1 MPCNGWN
8 HSASCD
14 CGWGGRWYGNLPSE
28 RTFVCTSKWVD
39 SQPGRPLA
47 TSIERLLAPGTPR
60 RFTNP
65 NAHCPVCGAS
75 VFYFQNEFGSRVFF
89 DDLGV
94 PWPKH
99 PCTDNDIY
107 RYSRSAR
114 ILACE
119 STTPTRRSNVRGY
132 HWRSLAI
139 WRKLNGF
146 VVLYDSETNEYFK
159 LDIDPGKFSNVF
171 PIISAKILSEETM
184 ALSYF
189 HMGVRSSLTIG
200 EVTFKKVIPRLVS
213 PVAK

>member
-1 MPCNGWN
+1 MARGGHLQIGFLGLVSILLTHIYSPVQGCCAMPCDGWN

-14 CGWGGRWYGNLPSE
+14 CGWGGRSYGRNLPSE
-28 RTFVCTSKWVD
+28 RTFVCTSKWVN

-47 TSIERLLAPGTPR
+47 TSIERLLPGTPR

-119 STTPTRRSNVRGY
+119 LTTPTRRSNVRGY

-146 VVLYDSETNEYFK
+146 VVCTTRKPTN
-159 LDIDPGKFSNVF
+159 
-171 PIISAKILSEETM
+171 T
-184 ALSYF
+184 
-189 HMGVRSSLTIG
+189 SSWT
-200 EVTFKKVIPRLVS
+200 
-213 PVAK
+213 